1 MNPDTPPQVIAE
13 ENTENTYYSSEG
25 ESKEKKPLKQQFKES
40 FELMF
45 NIIKVMFRWSTI
57 RVILAHHPYCDPF
70 KEHTFN
76 IGKLRLCRGCWL
88 SYPPMYATILMY
100 LFWPQ
105 ARDFMLAEAVW
116 IMDNLWWFVIGFGI
130 LALVGRL
137 VGRYSRF
144 IKDLSKF
151 GRGAWAGFLVVVI
164 ISQHWGFKVG
174 AALIVIG
181 GMTYLSLNRGKD
193 MDRTCDECE
202 WRANYDACPGMK
214 EINQDFASVT
224 GTDPPQ
230 QQQQQPSLPIYF
242 EKPKTPQKQYEE
254 SLGSNEESV

>member
-1 MNPDTPPQVIAE
+1 MTSDNPHPVVKDQPTELSNLPTNE
-13 ENTENTYYSSEG
+13 EEERPR
-25 ESKEKKPLKQQFKES
+25 KPLKQQMKEI
-40 FELMF
+40 FVQIIQ
-45 NIIKVMFRWSTI
+45 IIKIMFRWSTI
-57 RVILAHHPYCDPF
+57 RVMLAHHPYCDPF

-88 SYPPMYATILMY
+88 SYPPMYATILFY

-105 ARDFMLAEAVW
+105 ARDFMLGEAVW

-137 VGRYSRF
+137 IGRYSRF

-151 GRGAWAGFLVVVI
+151 GRGAWAGFLVVVMI
-164 ISQHWGFKVG
+164 TQHWGFKIG
-174 AALIVIG
+174 AALIFIG

-202 WRANYDACPGMK
+202 WHANYDACPGMR
-214 EINQDFASVT
+214 EINKDFASIT
-224 GTDPPQ
+224 SSEATPLTMQ
-230 QQQQQPSLPIYF
+230 QQQSILGL
-242 EKPKTPQKQYEE
+242 EKPKPPQTQYEE
-254 SLGSNEESV
+254 SLSQNKD